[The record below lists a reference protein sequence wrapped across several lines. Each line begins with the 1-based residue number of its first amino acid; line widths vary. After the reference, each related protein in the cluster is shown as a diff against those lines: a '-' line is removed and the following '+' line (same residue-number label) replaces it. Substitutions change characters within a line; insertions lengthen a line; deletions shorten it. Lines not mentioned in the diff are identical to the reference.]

1 MIKALSVL
9 AAGAFVSQT
18 TEYLPVGL
26 LNQIAEHLG
35 ISGAK
40 AGMLITVYAWVITL
54 SVIPVTLLTQ
64 GIDRKKLFVFL
75 FGLIAICNGS
85 VMLTDSFVM
94 LLLLRVIAALG
105 HGVFWTGIASY
116 AIRMAGTMPAS
127 RATALVFSGISLA
140 IVMGEPLSTATGNY
154 YGWQKGF
161 GLFGLFSL
169 IIMCLAVRWLPR
181 VHEPALKLLT
191 RLFRYKMPEV
201 RFNRTGHQCV
211 GTNTASGK
219 RS

>member
-1 MIKALSVL
+1 MKPQTGYTVTRAEIMIKALSVL
-9 AAGAFVSQT
+9 GAGAFVSQT

-75 FGLIAICNGS
+75 LGLIAICNGS

-94 LLLLRVIAALG
+94 LL
-105 HGVFWTGIASY
+105 
-116 AIRMAGTMPAS
+116 
-127 RATALVFSGISLA
+127 
-140 IVMGEPLSTATGNY
+140 
-154 YGWQKGF
+154 
-161 GLFGLFSL
+161 
-169 IIMCLAVRWLPR
+169 
-181 VHEPALKLLT
+181 
-191 RLFRYKMPEV
+191 
-201 RFNRTGHQCV
+201 
-211 GTNTASGK
+211 
-219 RS
+219 